1 MTTMTPTAAAAGTLR
16 IGELAVNRLGFGA
29 MRLTGDGVWGPP
41 DDHDEAIRVL
51 QTAVNELD
59 VNFIDTADAYG
70 PNVSEELIAE
80 ALRPYPEGLVIAT
93 KGGMARPGPGRWEP
107 NGRPKHLREACEGSL
122 RRLRVDRID
131 IYQFHRPDPDV
142 PIRDSVG
149 ELVRLREEGKI
160 RYIGV
165 SNFDVDQLEQAL
177 KVTRFVSVQ
186 NRYNLSERDSDPV
199 VTWCEERGIAFIPW
213 RPIGGGALDLSR
225 ARKTA
230 ETHGCTLCQV
240 ALAWLLR
247 RSPVVLPI
255 PGTSSVDHVRQNVEA
270 AGLELSDDEMAELS
284 A

>member
-1 MTTMTPTAAAAGTLR
+1 MTTTTATASAAGMIR
-16 IGELAVNRLGFGA
+16 MGELAVNRLGFGA
-29 MRLTGDGVWGPP
+29 MRLTGEGVWGPP

-51 QTAVNELD
+51 QAAVGDLD
-59 VNFIDTADAYG
+59 VNFIDTADSYG

-93 KGGMARPGPGRWEP
+93 KGGMERPGPGRWEP

-131 IYQFHRPDPDV
+131 IYQFHRPDPEV
-142 PIRDSVG
+142 PIQDSMG

-186 NRYNLSERDSDPV
+186 NHYNVAERDSDPV

-213 RPIGGGALDLSR
+213 RPLGGGELDHAA
-225 ARKTA
+225 ARNIA
-230 ETHGCTLCQV
+230 EAHGCTVRQV
-240 ALAWLLR
+240 ALAWLLH
-247 RSPVVLPI
+247 RSPTVLPI
-255 PGTSSVDHVRQNVEA
+255 PGTSSRDHLRQNVEA
-270 AGLELSDDEMAELS
+270 AGLELSGEELS
-284 A
+284 ELAE